1 MFERIQPVRFVL
13 SGLYFR
19 EGKEEDKFS
28 LTKVVF
34 SVKTIFIYRTWK
46 MTYFSCIMM
55 F

>member
-28 LTKVVF
+28 VTKVVF
-34 SVKTIFIYRTWK
+34 FQLKRFLYIVLGK
-46 MTYFSCIMM
+46 
-55 F
+55 

>member
-1 MFERIQPVRFVL
+1 MEILTFWVIQDMFERIQPVRFVL

-34 SVKTIFIYRTWK
+34 
-46 MTYFSCIMM
+46 FS
-55 F
+55 